1 MRLAIDIGGTFTDL
15 VLVAEDGVLHS
26 IKELTDYEDTAL
38 SMVQAAER
46 LLGQRGALLTDI
58 KDIIHGTTLASNLVL
73 QRKGPVTAL
82 ITTRG
87 FRDLLLVQR
96 QRRHHLYDLA
106 VGKAEP
112 LVPRRLVFEAD
123 ERMSASGA
131 PLRAVEESTIRHEI
145 AAALRA
151 EGVEAV
157 AICLLNSYTNPLHEQ
172 TIAQII
178 ATELPDIAISM
189 SSDISRRYRE
199 YERASTAVMNAYV
212 TPVVQRYI
220 ARLAKVLDERGFQGN
235 LYMMQSNG
243 GVATLP
249 MVAEAPIRLIE
260 SGPAAGALMA
270 AKHGADSGARHGVA
284 LDMGG
289 TTAKVSLSD
298 QGKLSMV
305 DEFEVDRVS
314 LRAGS
319 GLPINVAAVDLIEIG
334 AGGGS
339 IAAVR
344 MGLLAVGPQSAG
356 SDPGPACYGKGGH
369 EATVTD
375 ANLILGYLNPEYFAG
390 GQIKLDVDR
399 ARGAIREHVANP
411 LGLTVE
417 MAAWGIHELAT
428 AQMSAAIRVT
438 AIERGVDP
446 RQSSLIA
453 FGGAGPAHAIRIA
466 RDLGIATV
474 ILPPLAGV
482 GSAVGLLASPIQLEF
497 TRTAI
502 MRLSDEAI
510 PGINQIYASLEADA
524 LSRLK
529 ASVPVDEDQRKVMFE
544 RSMDLRYVGQ
554 GYQVTVEMP
563 SDSGV
568 DWTVTDMRE
577 SFERAYRTL
586 YGYSEGKDAEIE
598 GVDWR
603 VVARV
608 GGIGDSEIATGV
620 SAASAVTPRTHEPKD
635 VRLCFFPETDG
646 FIDCPIFERSALSTE
661 QPILGPAIIEEEGT
675 TTVLLPE
682 ATLMSDASGQLMASL
697 SRSGVST

>member
-1 MRLAIDIGGTFTDL
+1 MRLAIDIGGTFTDF
-15 VLVAEDGVLHS
+15 VLVGEDRVLHS
-26 IKELTDYEDTAL
+26 AKELTDYEDTAL
-38 SMVQAAER
+38 RMVQGAER
-46 LLGQRGALLTDI
+46 LLAQRDAVLSDVS
-58 KDIIHGTTLASNLVL
+58 DVIHGTTLASNLVL
-73 QRKGPVTAL
+73 QRKGPATAL

-112 LVPRRLVFEAD
+112 LVPRRLVFEVD
-123 ERMSASGA
+123 ERMDASGT
-131 PLRAVEESTIRHEI
+131 PLRKVEESSVRDQI

-157 AICLLNSYTNPLHEQ
+157 AICLLNSYANPIHEQ
-172 TIAQII
+172 VIAQII
-178 ATELPDIAISM
+178 ATELPNVSISQ
-189 SSDISRRYRE
+189 SSEISRRYRE

-212 TPVVQRYI
+212 TPVVQGYI

-243 GVATLP
+243 GVATLQ

-270 AKHGADSGARHGVA
+270 AKYGADSGASHSVA

-289 TTAKVSLSD
+289 TTAKVSLSA

-339 IAAVR
+339 IASVR
-344 MGLLAVGPQSAG
+344 MNLLAVGPQSAG
-356 SDPGPACYGKGGH
+356 SDPGPACYGQGGH

-375 ANLILGYLNPEYFAG
+375 ANLVLGYLNPEYFAG

-399 ARGAIREHVANP
+399 ARAAIKEHVADH

-417 MAAWGIHELAT
+417 LAAWGIHEVAT

-438 AIERGVDP
+438 AIERGIDP
-446 RQSSLIA
+446 RLSSLIA

-474 ILPPLAGV
+474 ILPALAGV

-497 TRTAI
+497 TRTMI
-502 MRLSDEAI
+502 IRLEEDAI
-510 PGINQIYASLEADA
+510 PTINQIYASLEADA
-524 LSRLK
+524 LSRLQ
-529 ASVPVDEDQRKVMFE
+529 ASVPIGEDQRNVDFE

-563 SDSGV
+563 SDLGV
-568 DWTVTDMRE
+568 DWTLADIRG
-577 SFERAYRTL
+577 SFERAYRNL

-608 GGIGDSEIATGV
+608 RGVGDRDIATEAR
-620 SAASAVTPRTHEPKD
+620 AASPMTSLMSEPKD
-635 VRLCFFPETDG
+635 VRSCFFPESDG
-646 FIDCPIFERSALSTE
+646 FIDCPIYERATLSTE
-661 QPILGPAIIEEEGT
+661 TAIAGPAIIEEEGT

-682 ATLMSDASGQLMASL
+682 AILHSDASGQLVASVNQL
-697 SRSGVST
+697 GSTA